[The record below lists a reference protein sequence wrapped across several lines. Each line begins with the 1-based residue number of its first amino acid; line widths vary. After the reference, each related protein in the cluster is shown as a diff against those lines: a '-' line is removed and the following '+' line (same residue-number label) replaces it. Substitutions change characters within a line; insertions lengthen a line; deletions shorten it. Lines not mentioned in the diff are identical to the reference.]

1 MFKPFDS
8 IFARTPSLC
17 LTDVAK
23 VDKLSDPGNEFA
35 GAFKIALIFL

>member
-23 VDKLSDPGNEFA
+23 VDKLSDPGNVFDEGISLA
-35 GAFKIALIFL
+35 SP